1 MKQIIVPG
9 YQGSPEGHWQYWL
22 NGTLD
27 DCEMVVQDSFG
38 FPEMREWVNRLE
50 EVIAEIDEPIQL
62 IAHSLG
68 CITVVKWAQQCDTT
82 KIDSVVLVAPADVE
96 SSYLP
101 KEITG
106 FGTIPKLQLPFPTT
120 VVGSH
125 NDPYMSF
132 ERVNSLAACWNATFI
147 DAGYVGHINT
157 ASGFG
162 PWPALLPILE
172 TAKSSEDLLFPQN
185 IHSYVA

>member
-22 NGTLD
+22 NGELT
-27 DCEMVVQDSFG
+27 DCEMVVQDDFAYPKMS
-38 FPEMREWVNRLE
+38 EWVQRLE
-50 EVIAEIDEPIQL
+50 EVISRCDEPIQL

-68 CITVVKWAQQCDTT
+68 CVTVVKWAELFDTST
-82 KIDSVVLVAPADVE
+82 IDSVILVAPADVE

-106 FGTIPKLQLPFPTT
+106 FGTIPQLQLPFPTT

-132 ERVNSLAACWNATFI
+132 ERVSSLATRWDARFI
-147 DAGYVGHINT
+147 DAGFVGHINT

-172 TAKSSEDLLFPQN
+172 DAKSSNDLLFPEN
-185 IHSYVA
+185 IHSSVA